1 MHSCYFTVM
10 SVHSTEVM
18 ADLWRTSHK
27 QESTII
33 LVLQALLMLRTY
45 VVV

>member
-1 MHSCYFTVM
+1 MHLFYFIVM
-10 SVHSTEVM
+10 SALSSEVM